1 MEDFRRRRQR
11 AQDYT
16 FHAPKVFEQA
26 FHQDPQG
33 VKNGGIIQL
42 FDGL

>member
-16 FHAPKVFEQA
+16 FHAPEVFEQA

-33 VKNGGIIQL
+33 VKNGGNYPII
-42 FDGL
+42 